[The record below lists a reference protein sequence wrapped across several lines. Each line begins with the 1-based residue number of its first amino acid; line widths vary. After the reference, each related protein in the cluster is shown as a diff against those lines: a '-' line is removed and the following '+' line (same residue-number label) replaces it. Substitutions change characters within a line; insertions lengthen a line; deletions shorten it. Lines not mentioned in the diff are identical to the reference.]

1 MAEAKPGAPA
11 TRKIPLLPMA
21 IMGTAVVF
29 GGLIAWA
36 AFSGDA
42 GQKPVVSAAL
52 PPPKVEQAA
61 PPAAEATVTAEKPA
75 APAAESILPQPAD
88 TEPVAALPVPTESGP
103 TESGPTESG
112 PTETTPAE
120 TVPTDTVAASP
131 PASQEAPPAQAQPAQ
146 TQSVQTGHGTT
157 APVTAPPVTPP
168 ETAEQ
173 VETAAQA
180 EPVPVTAPPVS
191 APTAS
196 PPSVTA
202 APAPTAAQGLP
213 PAPDPRLV
221 EAGRDGNLPVIGP
234 DGRQP
239 WRVYARPF
247 RDITARPR
255 IAIVIA
261 GLGLRESTTV
271 QAIEK
276 LPPDVTLAFTPYA
289 RNLDQWSA
297 RARATGHEFLIQ
309 VPMEPVDFPTS
320 DPGPKALMTTLSPAD
335 NKARLEWTLGR
346 ATGYI
351 GVMTYMGSRFT
362 ADSGAMAETAKQ
374 LRSRGL
380 MILDSRTADN
390 SAIGAVAKPIG
401 LPVATAARFIDATP
415 TRAAVDSRL
424 AELERFARQNGIAIG
439 IAADYPGSIERIAA
453 WAATLA
459 DKGLVL
465 APVSALADTTDLP

>member
-1 MAEAKPGAPA
+1 
-11 TRKIPLLPMA
+11 MA
-21 IMGTAVVF
+21 IMGTAAIF
-29 GGLIAWA
+29 GALIAWA

-52 PPPKVEQAA
+52 PPPKLEQAA
-61 PPAAEATVTAEKPA
+61 SPDAPKSEPQHTDTPAAATPAVTEAAPTAEQPA
-75 APAAESILPQPAD
+75 APAAESILPQP
-88 TEPVAALPVPTESGP
+88 TETEAVAALPAPTEAIAA
-103 TESGPTESG
+103 E
-112 PTETTPAE
+112 PAPAAA
-120 TVPTDTVAASP
+120 VPDQASP
-131 PASQEAPPAQAQPAQ
+131 PAHGEAPPAHAQP
-146 TQSVQTGHGTT
+146 VENGHGEPTPIT
-157 APVTAPPVTPP
+157 PPPPVAPPETAAQAEPAPVTAPPV
-168 ETAEQ
+168 
-173 VETAAQA
+173 AA
-180 EPVPVTAPPVS
+180 
-191 APTAS
+191 
-196 PPSVTA
+196 PSVTA
-202 APAPTAAQGLP
+202 APAPAATQGLP

-276 LPPDVTLAFTPYA
+276 LPPDITLAFTPYA

-297 RARATGHEFLIQ
+297 RARASGHEFLIQ

-320 DPGPKALMTTLSPAD
+320 DPGPKALMTTLSAAD

-362 ADSGAMAETAKQ
+362 ADGGAMAETAKQ
-374 LRSRGL
+374 LRGRGL

-390 SAIGAVAKPIG
+390 SAISAVAKPMG

-424 AELERFARQNGIAIG
+424 AELERFARQNGTAIG

-465 APVSALADTTDLP
+465 APVSALADTTDAP